1 MTDRDPLQIS
11 EAELRAM
18 TKQMNEMHEETFPVL
33 HEALGDFGSS
43 LRGKLRTL
51 AAHSANRR
59 SFLIGSGATVGGVF
73 LAACS
78 NGSDNPKPAASS
90 AGSSAA
96 AAAPSSSADA
106 PSSSAEAPSSAAESP
121 SASTAAA
128 GKDVA
133 ALSTNASLENLAVF
147 AYMSA
152 LAEAPKGKFG
162 KVPPAVA
169 EFAKHAMMQHKDHA
183 AAFNAALKNA
193 GAKEFSD
200 PTPTLAPTV
209 IKLFGEVKDVPGLAN
224 LALTLEN
231 TAAATYVQQMG
242 TLTNEEALKAVAT
255 IAPVERQHAAIL
267 NFVLGNYP
275 VPDVFVKLDAQ
286 KGPSASLGA
295 QPDNSAGV
303 S

>member
-18 TKQMNEMHEETFPVL
+18 TKQMNEMHEETFPAL
-33 HEALGDFGSS
+33 HESLGDFGSS
-43 LRGKLRTL
+43 LRGKLGAL
-51 AAHSANRR
+51 ANRR
-59 SFLIGSGATVGGVF
+59 TFLIGSGAALGGVL

-78 NGSDNPKPAASS
+78 NDDPKPAASS
-90 AGSSAA
+90 GPAA
-96 AAAPSSSADA
+96 AAQSI
-106 PSSSAEAPSSAAESP
+106 SAASSMGSAAT
-121 SASTAAA
+121 SASESMGGA
-128 GKDVA
+128 GKDIA

-162 KVPPAVA
+162 ASVPPAVA
-169 EFAKHAMMQHKDHA
+169 EFAKHAMMQHRDHA

-193 GAKEFSD
+193 GAKEFTD
-200 PTPTLAPTV
+200 PNPALAATV
-209 IKLFGEVKDVPGLAN
+209 IKLFGEVKDVPGLAQ

-231 TAAATYVQQMG
+231 TAGATYVKQMG
-242 TLTNEEALKAVAT
+242 TLTNPDALKAVAT

-275 VPDVFVKLDAQ
+275 VPDVFVKLDEQ
-286 KGPSASLGA
+286 SGSSASLGA
-295 QPDNSAGV
+295 RPDTDAGV

>member
-18 TKQMNEMHEETFPVL
+18 TKHMNEMHAETFPVL

-43 LRGKLRTL
+43 LRGKIRDFGR
-51 AAHSANRR
+51 HSASRR
-59 SFLIGSGATVGGVF
+59 GFLIGSGVTLGTAFV
-73 LAACS
+73 AACS
-78 NGSDNPKPAASS
+78 TGKDSPKAAAGGNSSASS
-90 AGSSAA
+90 GAAAGSS
-96 AAAPSSSADA
+96 
-106 PSSSAEAPSSAAESP
+106 
-121 SASTAAA
+121 SASGSSM
-128 GKDVA
+128 GKDIA

-162 KVPPAVA
+162 PTVPPAVA

-193 GAKEFSD
+193 GAKEFTD
-200 PTPTLAPTV
+200 PNPALAPTV
-209 IKLFGEVKDVPGLAN
+209 IKLFGAVKDVPGLAN

-231 TAAATYVQQMG
+231 TAGATYVKQMG
-242 TLTNEEALKAVAT
+242 TLTNPDALKAVAT

-275 VPDVFVKLDAQ
+275 VPDTFVKLDEQ
-286 KGPSASLGA
+286 KGSSASLGA
-295 QPDNSAGV
+295 RPDTDAGV